1 MIYLLMVLVVVA
13 AALAAQRFNKV
24 RRDRRRRT
32 PAMVWPTD
40 PTRPSGFRL
49 VGDDYEAPTSEVIQR
64 PRLDPA
70 RSYVFSENGEAPA
83 PLTPSTSSGRER
95 WALSHSASRSRLP
108 KGSWK
113 LLAVT
118 TTVLVALVVTGSL
131 LATR

>member
-1 MIYLLMVLVVVA
+1 MIYLLSVLVVVA
-13 AALAAQRFNKV
+13 AVLAALRFNKV

-49 VGDDYEAPTSEVIQR
+49 VGDDYETPATEVIQR
-64 PRLDPA
+64 PRLDPT

-83 PLTPSTSSGRER
+83 LLTPATSSGRER
-95 WALSHSASRSRLP
+95 WALSHSANRSRLP

-118 TTVLVALVVTGSL
+118 TTVLVALVVAGSL